1 MANKKNEETKNTTKK
16 KTTTNNTAVKKTS
29 KNNTAKKSKSTI
41 STAPNKNVKKT
52 SASSSTNSSTKNTTK
67 KSNNVKS
74 TKKTETKKVPKKDT
88 IVEENIINLEEK
100 AEFPDNYVDIGNNSI
115 SEQEKDEKI
124 IVEEINNITKLEN
137 AKYIKNNKKRSLLPI
152 GVVIA
157 ILGLV
162 ALFIS
167 LVVNRIV
174 DREFLSDNT
183 ITLML
188 IVSIVIECF
197 GAFIIIKES

>member
-41 STAPNKNVKKT
+41 STTSNKNVKKT
-52 SASSSTNSSTKNTTK
+52 SASSSTKNTTK
-67 KSNNVKS
+67 KNNNVKS

-100 AEFPDNYVDIGNNSI
+100 AEFPDNYVDIDNNSI

-167 LVVNRIV
+167 LVANRIV

>member
-41 STAPNKNVKKT
+41 STTSNKNVKKT
-52 SASSSTNSSTKNTTK
+52 SASSSTKNTTK

-167 LVVNRIV
+167 LVANRIV

>member
-41 STAPNKNVKKT
+41 STTSNKNVKKT
-52 SASSSTNSSTKNTTK
+52 SASSSTKNTTK
-67 KSNNVKS
+67 KNNNVKS

-100 AEFPDNYVDIGNNSI
+100 AEFPDNYVDIDNNSI

-167 LVVNRIV
+167 LVANRIV
-174 DREFLSDNT
+174 DREFLSDIS